1 MRKPFI
7 KGTICVL
14 IFIISVLI
22 ISAITNK
29 GNTDMTVEMKPATYP
44 LVYME
49 LEGERINC
57 LHGYASRMQESYLR
71 DTITPI
77 DEDRVVTFSIDKFQ
91 GDIQALSFEVRSVDG
106 SRLIEETDITDVS
119 DENDTVRASVTL
131 KDLIE
136 QNQEYCFILLVETG
150 YGEVIRY
157 YTRIIQPVDY
167 HVKEKIAFVK
177 DFHEKTFTKDE
188 SISRYLESNA
198 EGDNTSYHL
207 VNIHSNFSQIT
218 WGNMNIKKVS
228 EPVIS
233 IKELGTQTA
242 SIRMDYFVSEEN
254 HEYRISEFYR
264 VRYGSDRMYLLDFE
278 RTMNQLFD
286 TKDDVFVNNKILLGI
301 SEQDVEMQESDD
313 GNIIAFNHENSLYSY
328 NVTDNRCV
336 CLFSFYNSENRDLRD
351 VYNQHDMKIL
361 SVEESGNIRFMV
373 YGYMN
378 RGRHEGEVGIQVYYY
393 NSVLNTIEEDAFI
406 QYDKS
411 YELLREEIEQLAYVS
426 KNSIFYF
433 ILDGT
438 IHSVDLTNKT
448 SGVVAK
454 NLAEDT
460 FKVSKDN
467 QMIVWQTEQEKY
479 NRKKLIL
486 MNLNTKKKTTIEVSA
501 DKRIAPLGFMN
512 SDLIYGIAEKGDIVK
527 EKSGIITFPMNEV
540 IIQNEDGEILKDYK
554 QDNIYVID
562 GQIENNQLNMTR
574 VKKIGTDVGE
584 EENDSTVSENE
595 IDTDTDTYINTNQ
608 YEEIADDQ
616 IMNNVVEETGKN
628 TVETVTTTNYEKIV
642 QIVLESTI
650 QTNSIKFQTPKEVLF
665 EGGREI
671 VLAKTKEETERYYVY
686 GKHGIES
693 IFTKPAAAI
702 NLASEISGVVLNDQ
716 GEYVWRKGN
725 LSTKNQIMKIEATK
739 TEEQSSIAICLDT
752 MLAYENV
759 MRNSE
764 YLLSNGGTVYSVLND
779 NLEDAQVLILSGCSL
794 ESILYYVNQDIPVM
808 AMLDDGNAV
817 LIIGFN
823 ELNTVIMDPETGTI
837 YKKGM
842 NDSKAW
848 FEENGNSFITYIKKQ

>member
-1 MRKPFI
+1 MRKPLI
-7 KGTICVL
+7 KGSIYVL
-14 IFIISVLI
+14 LFIVSVLV

-29 GNTDMTVEMKPATYP
+29 GNTDMTVEMKEATYP

-49 LEGERINC
+49 LDGQRINC

-77 DEDRVVTFSIDKFQ
+77 GEDRVVAFSIDKFKRN
-91 GDIQALSFEVRSVDG
+91 IQSLSFEVRSVDG
-106 SRLIEETDITDVS
+106 SRLIESTDITDVS
-119 DENDTVRASVTL
+119 DENDTMQASVTL

-136 QNQEYCFILLVETG
+136 QNQEYCFILLVETENG
-150 YGEVIRY
+150 DVIRY
-157 YTRIIQPVDY
+157 YTRVIQPVDY
-167 HVKEKIAFVK
+167 HIQEKIAFVK

-207 VNIHSNFSQIT
+207 VTIHSNFNQIT
-218 WGNMNIKKVS
+218 WGNMKIKKMS
-228 EPVIS
+228 EPIIS

-242 SIRMDYFVSEEN
+242 SVRMDYFVSEEN
-254 HEYRISEFYR
+254 HYYRISEFYR
-264 VRYGSDRMYLLDFE
+264 VRYGRDRMYLLDFE
-278 RTMNQLFD
+278 RTMNQFFD
-286 TKDDVFVNNKILLGI
+286 TKEEVFVNNKILLGI

-313 GNIIAFNHENSLYSY
+313 GNILAFNHENSLYSY
-328 NVTDNRCV
+328 NATDNRCV
-336 CLFSFYNSENRDLRD
+336 CLFSFYNSENNDLRD

-406 QYDKS
+406 KYDKS
-411 YELLREEIEQLAYVS
+411 YELLSEEIEQLSYVS

-448 SGVVAK
+448 SGVVAE

-460 FKVSKDN
+460 FKISGDN

-479 NRKKLIL
+479 NSRKLIL

-501 DKRIAPLGFMN
+501 DQRIAPLGFMN
-512 SDLIYGIAEKGDIVK
+512 SDLIYGIANKGDIVK
-527 EKSGIITFPMNEV
+527 EKSGMITFPMNEV
-540 IIQNEDGEILKDYK
+540 IIQNEGGEILKDYK
-554 QDNIYVID
+554 QDNIYVVD
-562 GQIENNQLNMTR
+562 GRIENNQLNMTR
-574 VKKIGTDVGE
+574 VKKVGTNVGE
-584 EENDSTVSENE
+584 EKSDITVSQNE
-595 IDTDTDTYINTNQ
+595 VDTDIDVFINSNQ
-608 YEEIADDQ
+608 YEEITDDQ
-616 IMNNVVEETGKN
+616 IMNNIIEETGKN
-628 TVETVTTTNYEKIV
+628 TVATVTTENYEKIV
-642 QIVLESTI
+642 QIVLEKTI
-650 QTNSIKFQTPKEVLF
+650 KINSIKFQTPKEVLF

-671 VLAKTKEETERYYVY
+671 LLTKTKEETERYYVY

-693 IFTKPAAAI
+693 IFTKPATAI

-725 LSTKNQIMKIEATK
+725 LLTKNQIMKIEAAQMG
-739 TEEQSSIAICLDT
+739 EQNSIAVCLDT
-752 MLAYENV
+752 ILAYENV

-764 YLLSNGGTVYSVLND
+764 NLLKNGGTVYSVLSD
-779 NLEDAQVLILSGCSL
+779 NLEGAQILMLSGCSL

-808 AMLDDGNAV
+808 AMLDNGSAV
-817 LIIGFN
+817 LIVGFN

-842 NDSKAW
+842 NDSKEW
-848 FEENGNSFITYIKKQ
+848 FEENGNSFITYIKNQ